1 MPERGRG
8 RSRPVGTI
16 KTGQPSAAAPN
27 VSPGE
32 KANGW
37 ILLAHPLFLDQLE
50 RLTAKASEEVSSGS
64 REGPATKLLAHVLDL
79 MFEKVPQN
87 PGGGAYRHGGALGG
101 GNREWFRAK
110 TGNGRFRLFYRFSTR
125 AEVIIYAW
133 LNDER
138 SLRTYGS
145 STDAYSVF
153 TRMLEEGSPPT
164 AWAALYAE
172 ASKRENADR
181 LRQAT
186 QRQAEQRHAKQ
197 QRRDR

>member
-1 MPERGRG
+1 MSERGRG
-8 RSRPVGTI
+8 RSRPKGTT

-27 VSPGE
+27 ALPGVT
-32 KANGW
+32 ANGW
-37 ILLAHPLFLDQLE
+37 ILLAHPLVLDQLE
-50 RLTAKASEEVSSGS
+50 RITAKAGEEVSSSG

-79 MFEKVPQN
+79 IFEKIPQN
-87 PGGGAYRHGGALGG
+87 PGSPAYRHGGALGG

-110 TGNGRFRLFYRFSTR
+110 TGNGRFRLFYRFSTK

-133 LNDER
+133 LNDEQ
-138 SLRTYGS
+138 SLRTCGS

-153 TRMLEEGSPPT
+153 TRMLEEGNPPT

-181 LRQAT
+181 LRQAAH
-186 QRQAEQRHAKQ
+186 RSAKR